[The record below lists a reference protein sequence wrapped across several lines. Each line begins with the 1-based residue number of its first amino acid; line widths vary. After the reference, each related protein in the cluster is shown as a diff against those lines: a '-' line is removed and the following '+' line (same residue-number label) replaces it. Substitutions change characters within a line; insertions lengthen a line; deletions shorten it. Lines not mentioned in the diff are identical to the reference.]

1 MFLKYGCE
9 KPNPKKNSEVQSK
22 SRNKRYAEYIIGSV
36 THRDKCTNKTLI
48 GKLNLYSSFK
58 R

>member
-1 MFLKYGCE
+1 MFLKQDCE
-9 KPNPKKNSEVQSK
+9 KPNPKINSEVRSK
-22 SRNKRYAEYIIGSV
+22 RRNKRYIEYIIGSV